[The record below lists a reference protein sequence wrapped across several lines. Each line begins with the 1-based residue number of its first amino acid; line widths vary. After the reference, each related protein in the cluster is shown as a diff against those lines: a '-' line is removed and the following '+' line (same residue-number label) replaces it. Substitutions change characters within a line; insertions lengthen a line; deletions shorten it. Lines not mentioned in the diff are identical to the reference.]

1 MKRISLVLALFLTAG
16 VARAQW
22 IPVSGSIVTTTE
34 AIASDGTVNT
44 KWTTTSQYARSSS
57 GSVLVQ
63 RIGRSGKPAAAT
75 LIDYGNSKKSYELS
89 YHEGKVNGLHQ
100 ALDRDYGA
108 HPPTGMSAAQQK
120 ISLGNDK
127 VDGVECFM
135 VPVYEVGVNRS
146 RVLIGKAWMAP
157 SMNNLIMKEDVVRS
171 HPDGS
176 RRHIVRKFT
185 VTSRN
190 EPDHALFAT
199 DKATVSGLWKAPAAT
214 PAQ

>member
-1 MKRISLVLALFLTAG
+1 MKRISLVLALLLTAG

-22 IPVSGSIVTTTE
+22 VPVSGRIVTTTE

-63 RIGRSGKPAAAT
+63 RIGRSGKPASAT
-75 LIDYGNSKKSYELS
+75 LLDYGNSQRSYELT
-89 YHEGKVNGLHQ
+89 YHGGKINSLHQ
-100 ALDRDYGA
+100 PLDRDYAA
-108 HPPTGMSAAQQK
+108 HPPIGMTAAQQK
-120 ISLGNDK
+120 ISLGNEK
-127 VDGVECFM
+127 VDGVDCFM
-135 VPVYEVGVNRS
+135 VPIYEVGVNRS

-171 HPDGS
+171 SPDGS
-176 RRHIVRKFT
+176 KRHIVRKFT
-185 VTSRN
+185 VTSRS
-190 EPDHALFAT
+190 EPDHTLFAT
-199 DKATVSGLWKAPAAT
+199 DKATVSGLWKVPATT